1 MQRRSFC
8 PACKLCRWRASRRV
22 PVLDNS
28 GRADFG
34 IGDGILR
41 SMLAR
46 SAVRDDRARGREG
59 VALHRAERQIFG
71 RATMKPLHAT
81 DIAHAAAIDGH
92 NHGRTRAVELL
103 ISERNALIRDAAR
116 FYPGCRDREVAR
128 QLLISL
134 ARYRN
139 GRWRR
144 DGIREVCPPQHK
156 GKLLQVLWLILKTI
170 DAIPSDRTV
179 RAALAQSRFEFAN
192 WGTRCP
198 ASDR

>member
-1 MQRRSFC
+1 
-8 PACKLCRWRASRRV
+8 
-22 PVLDNS
+22 
-28 GRADFG
+28 
-34 IGDGILR
+34 
-41 SMLAR
+41 
-46 SAVRDDRARGREG
+46 
-59 VALHRAERQIFG
+59 
-71 RATMKPLHAT
+71 MKPLHAT

-192 WGTRCP
+192 WGLVAQHRIDDRAPMTR
-198 ASDR
+198 R